1 MRRPHRSER
10 QLQLSACAAV
20 RVLCSGEEGVRARI
34 CMSLYPAKKNAP
46 AWKCSPMLGGNM
58 LSAANPDKLS
68 VLMPEPIRWYGIV
81 ALRADPK
88 CAFVARKTADQT
100 RAATVW

>member
-1 MRRPHRSER
+1 
-10 QLQLSACAAV
+10 
-20 RVLCSGEEGVRARI
+20 
-34 CMSLYPAKKNAP
+34 
-46 AWKCSPMLGGNM
+46 MLGGNM